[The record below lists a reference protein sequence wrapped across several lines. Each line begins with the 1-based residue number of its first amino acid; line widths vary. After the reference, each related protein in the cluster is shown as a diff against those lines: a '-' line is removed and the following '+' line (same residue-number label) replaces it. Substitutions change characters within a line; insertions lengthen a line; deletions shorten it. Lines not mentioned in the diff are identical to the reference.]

1 MTERVGGK
9 RLSNTQHFKTTKSY
23 IFTLMEKA
31 MKKFIVTFYL
41 PEVLDLSFWK
51 IIPEHRKYI
60 NQLMDDDVIL
70 TYGVNAERSKGW
82 VVFSAATEE
91 EVTGYIENFPIHDMI
106 TYEIEELFIFDSMI
120 GVPRLVMN

>member
-1 MTERVGGK
+1 
-9 RLSNTQHFKTTKSY
+9 
-23 IFTLMEKA
+23 
-31 MKKFIVTFYL
+31 MKKYIVTFYL

-51 IIPEHRKYI
+51 ILPEHRKYI

-70 TYGVNAERSKGW
+70 TYGVNAGRSKGW

-91 EVTGYIENFPIHDMI
+91 EVAMHIEDFPIHDMI

>member
-1 MTERVGGK
+1 
-9 RLSNTQHFKTTKSY
+9 
-23 IFTLMEKA
+23 

-51 IIPEHRKYI
+51 IIPEHRRFI
-60 NQLMDDDVIL
+60 NKLMDNDVIL

-82 VVFSAATEE
+82 VVFSAVTEDA
-91 EVTGYIENFPIHDMI
+91 VRDYIEHFPIHDMI

>member
-1 MTERVGGK
+1 
-9 RLSNTQHFKTTKSY
+9 
-23 IFTLMEKA
+23 MEKV

-51 IIPEHRKYI
+51 IIPEHRRYI
-60 NQLMDDDVIL
+60 NKLMDDDVIL

-82 VVFSAATEE
+82 VVFNAATEE
-91 EVTGYIENFPIHDMI
+91 EVTEYIENFPIHDMI

-120 GVPRLVMN
+120 GVPRMVMN

>member
-1 MTERVGGK
+1 
-9 RLSNTQHFKTTKSY
+9 
-23 IFTLMEKA
+23 MEKA

-41 PEVLDLSFWK
+41 PEVLDFSFWK
-51 IIPEHRKYI
+51 IIPEHRRYI
-60 NQLMDDDVIL
+60 NKLMDDDVIL

-91 EVTGYIENFPIHDMI
+91 EVTEYIENFPIHDMI

>member
-1 MTERVGGK
+1 
-9 RLSNTQHFKTTKSY
+9 
-23 IFTLMEKA
+23 

-51 IIPEHRKYI
+51 IIPEHRRFI
-60 NQLMDDDVIL
+60 NKLMDNDVIL

-82 VVFSAATEE
+82 VVFSAVTEDA
-91 EVTGYIENFPIHDMI
+91 VKDYIEQFPIHDMI

>member
-1 MTERVGGK
+1 
-9 RLSNTQHFKTTKSY
+9 
-23 IFTLMEKA
+23 MEKV
-31 MKKFIVTFYL
+31 MKKYIVTFYL

-60 NQLMDDDVIL
+60 NKLMDNDVIL
-70 TYGVNAERSKGW
+70 TYGVNATRSKGW

-91 EVTGYIENFPIHDMI
+91 EVAQYIENFPIHDMI